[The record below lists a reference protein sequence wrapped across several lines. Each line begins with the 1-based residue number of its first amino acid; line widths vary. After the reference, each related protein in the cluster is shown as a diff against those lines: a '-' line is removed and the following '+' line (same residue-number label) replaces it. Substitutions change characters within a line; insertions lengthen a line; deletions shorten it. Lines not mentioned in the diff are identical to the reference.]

1 MPIIQVLKAKNKQWN
16 KRETSALCKSAT
28 PSGYK
33 REREG
38 IWMRLIEKQ
47 TVTRNGVAS
56 GKWWVPP
63 AAHKSVTISIGKFT
77 DCIKNAFTNADK
89 LAQLPNEMRTSTV
102 AQWLTTPWLWLRLHL
117 TPISFPCP
125 LLDMC
130 HLCTWHLISA
140 TQRGAAFNWLVPPET
155 ATHAVSNPPNVHL
168 VLQLQLDFHL

>member
-1 MPIIQVLKAKNKQWN
+1 MEQERN
-16 KRETSALCKSAT
+16 KRIMQIRNPL
-28 PSGYK
+28 
-33 REREG
+33 RERERRRGEQG
-38 IWMRLIEKQ
+38 IWMLLIEKQ

-56 GKWWVPP
+56 AKWWVPP

-102 AQWLTTPWLWLRLHL
+102 AQWLTTPWHWLHL
-117 TPISFPCP
+117 TPIYFPRP
-125 LLDMC
+125 LPDMC

-140 TQRGAAFNWLVPPET
+140 TQRGAAFNWLSPLTEN

-168 VLQLQLDFHL
+168 VLQFQLHYQLDFHL